1 MKVLGSLFLLV
12 LILAGI
18 GYARGW
24 FSVAKSHA
32 GGKTGVALTV
42 DDDKI
47 TDDAA
52 VVANKLGVGDA
63 KEDQSPQPA
72 TGSGGANASDIEGV
86 ITLVDLAGRDLTV
99 TVGGETI
106 VQHVPTSVAAT
117 RGGVA
122 VPFEQLRA
130 NMRARFSF
138 EQNGGA
144 RHLVRLEL
152 LP

>member
-1 MKVLGSLFLLV
+1 MKLLGFLFLVVLV
-12 LILAGI
+12 FAAV

-24 FSVAKSHA
+24 FSVATSHA
-32 GGKTGVALTV
+32 SGKTGVAVTV

-52 VVANKLGVGDA
+52 SVANKLGVGYA
-63 KEDQSPQPA
+63 KKAQTPQPA
-72 TGSGGANASDIEGV
+72 TGSGGANPSDVEGV
-86 ITLVDLAGRDLTV
+86 ITFVDLAGRDLTV
-99 TVGGETI
+99 TVDGEAI

-138 EQNGGA
+138 EQIGAA
-144 RHLVRLEL
+144 RHLVRFEL
-152 LP
+152 LQ